1 MMQEGVRRWGIVAPD
16 VALTSEGT
24 TEQGVYVTTRE
35 RTRPALILIAAAAVV
50 LAFGLAWGL
59 GSAVAASE
67 SPTPTLSGDS
77 ASPAPG
83 ASAEA
88 GKVIYKVGWTRQPDN
103 LNPFIGFESP
113 AFEMWYLTYDSLV
126 GYDPKTLSP
135 MKGEN
140 STGLA
145 TDWTVSDD
153 GLTWTFTI
161 RKNAKWDDGVPLTA
175 KDIAFTYNY
184 IVKNDMSNLTAYTN
198 LIKEATALDDYTV
211 QFVCSAPKPDMTRH
225 WAPILPEHIWSK
237 ISPKDAAR
245 SYANNPPYV
254 GSGPFKC
261 VEWKKNN
268 YVHLVA
274 NPTWW
279 GPKPKIDEIYF
290 TYYTNA
296 DTVLQDIKAGA
307 IDGAEGL
314 VPAQVKQLQNDPD
327 ITARAIATDAFDELA
342 FNCYQGPSKGN
353 PVLRDRKFRQ
363 ALNYAVDL
371 QKAVDLVMM
380 GYTVPGTTI
389 IPPNYYKNPD
399 WHWEPPADVKYT
411 YDPETAKQKL
421 DEAGYT
427 DTNGDGVR
435 EYRGKPIELRL
446 MTRSESSEEQQL
458 GKLIAGWLGAVGIK
472 VKLSVMDSSTLSA
485 TILNEENGVLT
496 PDYDMFLWG
505 WYLDYDP
512 GSMLSYFTKAQ
523 IGNWSDC
530 YWTDPEYEQLYKQQ
544 SQELDTT
551 KRKAMIDRM
560 QQILYEQS
568 PYIVTDYRPDF
579 EAYNTA
585 KWEGYIAIPDPN
597 GNTLVPP
604 FGNGG
609 YANFIGIGPKT
620 GATAEAAGS
629 SLGMWVAIGLGAVV
643 IVIVVAL
650 VVRWRRPRATE
661 Q

>member
-1 MMQEGVRRWGIVAPD
+1 MEAAG
-16 VALTSEGT
+16 SE
-24 TEQGVYVTTRE
+24 
-35 RTRPALILIAAAAVV
+35 
-50 LAFGLAWGL
+50 
-59 GSAVAASE
+59 
-67 SPTPTLSGDS
+67 S
-77 ASPAPG
+77 ASPAAG
-83 ASAEA
+83 ATDA

-135 MKGEN
+135 MKGEE

-175 KDIAFTYNY
+175 KDVAFTYNF
-184 IVKNDMSNLTAYTN
+184 IVKNPEQTSNLTAYTN
-198 LIKEATALDDYTV
+198 LIEEATAIDDYTV

-225 WAPILPEHIWSK
+225 WVPILPEHIWSK
-237 ISPKDAAR
+237 IPVKDVGKKYQN
-245 SYANNPPYV
+245 SPPYV

-261 VEWKKNN
+261 VEWKKNSF
-268 YVHLVA
+268 VHLVA

-290 TYYTNA
+290 TYYTNG
-296 DTVLQDIKAGA
+296 DTMLQDIKAGT
-307 IDGAEGL
+307 IDGAESL
-314 VPAQVKQLQNDPD
+314 VPQQVKQLQNEPG

-342 FNCYQGPSKGN
+342 FNCYEGPSKGH
-353 PVLRDRKFRQ
+353 PALRDVKFRQ

-371 QKAVDLVMM
+371 QKAVDLIMM
-380 GYTVPGTTI
+380 GSTTPGTTI
-389 IPPNYYKNPD
+389 IPPNYYQDPD

-411 YDPETAKQKL
+411 YDPATAEQRL

-427 DTNGDGVR
+427 DSDGDGVR
-435 EYRGKPIELRL
+435 EYKGEPIELRL
-446 MTRSESSEEQQL
+446 MARSESSEEQQMA
-458 GKLIAGWLGAVGIK
+458 KLIAGWFKDVGIK
-472 VKLSVMDSSTLSA
+472 VKLSVMDSSTLSD
-485 TILNEENGVLT
+485 TILNYEGDVLT

-512 GSMLSYFTKAQ
+512 GSMLSYFTKDQ
-523 IGNWSDC
+523 IGNWSDS

-544 SQELDTT
+544 SQELDPT
-551 KRKAMIDRM
+551 KRKEYIDRM

-579 EAYNTA
+579 EAYNTD

-609 YANFIGIGPKT
+609 YANFLTIGPKT
-620 GATAEAAGS
+620 AAATEEAGGGS
-629 SLGMWVAIGLGAVV
+629 STWIIVAVV
-643 IVIVVAL
+643 VVIAVIAIAL
-650 VVRWRRPRATE
+650 ILRARRPRATE
-661 Q
+661 E

>member
-1 MMQEGVRRWGIVAPD
+1 MNQHFRLRPVLLLLLA
-16 VALTSEGT
+16 VALC
-24 TEQGVYVTTRE
+24 
-35 RTRPALILIAAAAVV
+35 V
-50 LAFGLAWGL
+50 LGLAVAMNAGAS
-59 GSAVAASE
+59 GSAE
-67 SPTPTLSGDS
+67 SPTPALISAPSPSGS
-77 ASPAPG
+77 AA
-83 ASAEA
+83 A
-88 GKVIYKVGWTRQPDN
+88 GTVIYKVGWTRQPDN

-126 GYDPKTLSP
+126 GYDPKTLAP
-135 MKGEN
+135 MKGED

-153 GLTWTFTI
+153 GLTWTFTL
-161 RKNAKWDDGVPLTA
+161 RQNAKWDDGVPLTA
-175 KDIAFTYNY
+175 KDVAFTYNY
-184 IVKNDMSNLTAYTN
+184 VVKNELANFTAYTN
-198 LIKEATALDDYTV
+198 LIEEATALDDYTV
-211 QFVCSAPKPDMTRH
+211 QFVCSKPKPDMIRH
-225 WAPILPEHIWSK
+225 WLPILPEHIWSK
-237 ISPKDAAR
+237 ITPEAAEK
-245 SYANNPPYV
+245 SYQNTPPYV

-296 DTVLQDIKAGA
+296 DTLLQDIKAGT
-307 IDGAEGL
+307 IDGAASL
-314 VPAQVKQLQNDPD
+314 VPAQVKQLQNEPD
-327 ITARAIATDAFDELA
+327 ITARAITVDGFDELA
-342 FNCYQGPSKGN
+342 FNCYTGPSKGH
-353 PVLRDRKFRQ
+353 PALRDARFRQ

-371 QKAVDLVMM
+371 QKVADLVFM

-389 IPPNYYKNPD
+389 IPPNYYKDPD
-399 WHWEPPADVKYT
+399 WHWDPPADVKYT
-411 YDPETAKQKL
+411 YDPEQAKQKL
-421 DEAGYT
+421 DAAGYT
-427 DTNGDGVR
+427 DSDGDGVR
-435 EYRGKPIELRL
+435 EYQGKPIELRL
-446 MTRSESSEEQQL
+446 ITRSESTEEQQM
-458 GKLIAGWLGAVGIK
+458 GKLIAGWFKDVGIN
-472 VKLSVMDSSTLSA
+472 VKLSVMDSSTLTS
-485 TILNEENGVLT
+485 TILAEEKGVLT
-496 PDYDMFLWG
+496 PDYDMFIWG

-530 YWTDPEYEQLYKQQ
+530 YWTDPEYEQLYKDQG
-544 SQELDTT
+544 QELDPA
-551 KRKAMIDRM
+551 KRKEYIDRM

-609 YANFIGIGPKT
+609 YANFLTIQPKT
-620 GATAEAAGS
+620 ADTATDGGGS
-629 SLGMWVAIGLGAVV
+629 SAGVWAAVGAAVV
-643 IVIVVAL
+643 AVIIVVAL
-650 VVRWRRPRATE
+650 VVRRRRVRTE
-661 Q
+661 EV

>member
-1 MMQEGVRRWGIVAPD
+1 MHQQRR
-16 VALTSEGT
+16 L
-24 TEQGVYVTTRE
+24 
-35 RTRPALILIAAAAVV
+35 RPLLVLLLVAAVAV
-50 LAFGLAWGL
+50 LGLAWAMEAA
-59 GSAVAASE
+59 GSE
-67 SPTPTLSGDS
+67 S
-77 ASPAPG
+77 ASPAAG
-83 ASAEA
+83 AADA

-113 AFEMWYLTYDSLV
+113 AFEMWYLSYDSLV

-135 MKGEN
+135 MKGED

-145 TDWTVSDD
+145 TNWTVSDD

-175 KDIAFTYNY
+175 KDVAFTYNF
-184 IVKNDMSNLTAYTN
+184 IVKNPEQTSNLTAYTN
-198 LIKEATALDDYTV
+198 LIEEATAIDDYTV
-211 QFVCSAPKPDMTRH
+211 QFVCSTPKPDMTRH
-225 WAPILPEHIWSK
+225 WVPILPEHIWSK
-237 ISPKDAAR
+237 IPVKDVGKK
-245 SYANNPPYV
+245 YQNTPPYV

-261 VEWKKNN
+261 VEWKKNS

-279 GPKPKIDEIYF
+279 GPKPKIDEIFF
-290 TYYTNA
+290 TYYTNG
-296 DTVLQDIKAGA
+296 DTMLQDIKAGT
-307 IDGAEGL
+307 IDGAESL
-314 VPAQVKQLQNDPD
+314 VPQQVKQLQNEPG

-342 FNCYQGPSKGN
+342 FNCYEGPSKGH
-353 PVLRDRKFRQ
+353 PALRDVKFRQ

-371 QKAVDLVMM
+371 QKAVDLIMM
-380 GYTVPGTTI
+380 GSTTPGTTI
-389 IPPNYYKNPD
+389 IPPNYYQDPD

-411 YDPETAKQKL
+411 YDPATAEQRL

-427 DTNGDGVR
+427 DGDGDGVR
-435 EYRGKPIELRL
+435 EYKGEPIELRL
-446 MTRSESSEEQQL
+446 VARSESSEEQQMA
-458 GKLIAGWLGAVGIK
+458 KLMAGWFKDVGIK
-472 VKLSVMDSSTLSA
+472 VKLSVMDSSTLSD
-485 TILNEENGVLT
+485 TILNYEGDVLT

-512 GSMLSYFTKAQ
+512 GSMLSYFTKEQ

-544 SQELDTT
+544 SQELDPT
-551 KRKAMIDRM
+551 KRKEYIDRM

-609 YANFIGIGPKT
+609 YANFLTIGPKT
-620 GATAEAAGS
+620 AAATEEAGGGS
-629 SLGMWVAIGLGAVV
+629 STWIIVAVV
-643 IVIVVAL
+643 VVIAVIAIAL
-650 VVRWRRPRATE
+650 ILRARRPKATE
-661 Q
+661 E

>member
-1 MMQEGVRRWGIVAPD
+1 MHQQRR
-16 VALTSEGT
+16 L
-24 TEQGVYVTTRE
+24 
-35 RTRPALILIAAAAVV
+35 RPLLVLLLVAAVAV
-50 LAFGLAWGL
+50 LGLAWAMEAA
-59 GSAVAASE
+59 GSE
-67 SPTPTLSGDS
+67 S
-77 ASPAPG
+77 ASPAAG
-83 ASAEA
+83 ATDA
-88 GKVIYKVGWTRQPDN
+88 GKVVYKVGWTRQPDN

-113 AFEMWYLTYDSLV
+113 AFEMWYLSYDSLV

-135 MKGEN
+135 MKGEE

-175 KDIAFTYNY
+175 KDVAFTYNF
-184 IVKNDMSNLTAYTN
+184 IVKNPEQTSNLTAYTN
-198 LIKEATALDDYTV
+198 LIEEATAIDDYTV

-225 WAPILPEHIWSK
+225 WVPILPEHIWSK
-237 ISPKDAAR
+237 IPVKDVGKKYQN
-245 SYANNPPYV
+245 SPPYV

-261 VEWKKNN
+261 VEWKKNSF
-268 YVHLVA
+268 VHLVA

-279 GPKPKIDEIYF
+279 GQKPKIDEIFF
-290 TYYTNA
+290 TYYTNG
-296 DTVLQDIKAGA
+296 DTMLQDIKAGT
-307 IDGAEGL
+307 IDGAESL
-314 VPAQVKQLQNDPD
+314 VPQQVKQLQNEPG

-342 FNCYQGPSKGN
+342 FNCYEGPSKGH
-353 PVLRDRKFRQ
+353 PALRDVKFRQ

-371 QKAVDLVMM
+371 QKAVDLIMM
-380 GYTVPGTTI
+380 GSTTPGTTI
-389 IPPNYYKNPD
+389 IPPNYYQDPD

-411 YDPETAKQKL
+411 YDPATAEQRL

-427 DTNGDGVR
+427 DGDGDGVR
-435 EYRGKPIELRL
+435 EYKGEPIELRL
-446 MTRSESSEEQQL
+446 VARSESSEEQQMA
-458 GKLIAGWLGAVGIK
+458 KLMAGWFKDVGIK
-472 VKLSVMDSSTLSA
+472 VKLSVMDSSTLSD
-485 TILNEENGVLT
+485 TILNYEGDVLT

-512 GSMLSYFTKAQ
+512 GSMLSYFTKDQ
-523 IGNWSDC
+523 IGNWSDS

-544 SQELDTT
+544 SQELDPT
-551 KRKAMIDRM
+551 KRKEYIDRM

-579 EAYNTA
+579 EAYNTD

-609 YANFIGIGPKT
+609 YANFLTIGPKT
-620 GATAEAAGS
+620 AAATEEAGGGS
-629 SLGMWVAIGLGAVV
+629 STWIIVAVV
-643 IVIVVAL
+643 VVIAVIAIAL
-650 VVRWRRPRATE
+650 ILRARRPRATE
-661 Q
+661 E